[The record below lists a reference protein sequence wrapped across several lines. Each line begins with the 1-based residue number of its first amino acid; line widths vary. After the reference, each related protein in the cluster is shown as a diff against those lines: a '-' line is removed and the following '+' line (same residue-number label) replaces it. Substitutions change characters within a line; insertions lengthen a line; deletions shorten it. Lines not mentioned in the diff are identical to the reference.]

1 MRDIC
6 FVADLWGAWDIWK
19 TSSGNDVLLMT
30 NMCWQTTP
38 PSLAKAKTKTNKGT
52 NKGNHRHRHKDA
64 YAMDGIKTYYYLS
77 SSTDKKYFL
86 IDGLHHDIIDLFCHY
101 YLQSVVQ
108 SCLNLMHLMGFNV
121 IGLRSYDFAERVPH
135 QTIMSHFFLN
145 LLKMPGLLLGRI
157 TVGLIPELSEP
168 RCLRMLKAM
177 SHCNRS

>member
-6 FVADLWGAWDIWK
+6 FVADLWGVRDIWK

-52 NKGNHRHRHKDA
+52 NKGNHKHRHKDA
-64 YAMDGIKTYYYLS
+64 YAMDGFKTYYYLP

-86 IDGLHHDIIDLFCHY
+86 IDGLHHGIIDLFCHY

-108 SCLNLMHLMGFNV
+108 SFSIFCLNLLCTWWDLMWLV
-121 IGLRSYDFAERVPH
+121 WEVMISPKEYPSK
-135 QTIMSHFFLN
+135 QS
-145 LLKMPGLLLGRI
+145 
-157 TVGLIPELSEP
+157 
-168 RCLRMLKAM
+168 CLPFSSSKVTFGQN
-177 SHCNRS
+177 HCWPLPWVV